1 MATTYQT
8 SRRVEFSDTD
18 AGGMM
23 HFTAFFRFMEQA
35 EHALLRELGTS
46 IHTEDEEGTVSWPRV
61 SASCDFTRTARFEDL
76 LTITL
81 QVARLGRSSVT
92 YECQFHRDD
101 EMLASGQIVSV
112 CCRLMPGQ
120 PPQSIDIPPGLAEKL
135 LQYQDSDQ
143 DT

>member
-1 MATTYQT
+1 MATSYQT

-46 IHTEDEEGTVSWPRV
+46 VHTEDEEGTVSWPRV
-61 SASCDFTRTARFEDL
+61 SANCDFTRAARFEDL

-92 YECQFHRDD
+92 YECQFHR
-101 EMLASGQIVSV
+101 ENELLASGQIISV
-112 CCRLMPGQ
+112 CCRLVPGQ

-135 LQYQDSDQ
+135 LQYQASDQ

>member
-1 MATTYQT
+1 MATSYQT

-46 IHTEDEEGTVSWPRV
+46 VYTEDEGGTVSWPRV
-61 SASCDFTRTARFEDL
+61 SASCDFTRAARFEDL

-92 YECQFHRDD
+92 YECQFHRDN
-101 EMLASGQIVSV
+101 ELLASGQIISV
-112 CCRLMPGQ
+112 CCRLVPGE

-135 LQYQDSDQ
+135 LQYQASDQ

>member
-1 MATTYQT
+1 MATSYQT

-35 EHALLRELGTS
+35 EHALLRELGS
-46 IHTEDEEGTVSWPRV
+46 SVFIEDDEGTVSWPRV
-61 SASCDFTRTARFEDL
+61 SASCDFSQAAHFEDL

-81 QVARLGRSSVT
+81 QIVRLGRSSVT
-92 YECQFHRDD
+92 YECLFHRDD
-101 EMLASGQIVSV
+101 ELLASGQIVSV
-112 CCRLMPGQ
+112 CCRLVPGQ
-120 PPQSIDIPPGLAEKL
+120 PPQSMKIPPGLAEKL
-135 LQYQDSDQ
+135 QQYQASDQ